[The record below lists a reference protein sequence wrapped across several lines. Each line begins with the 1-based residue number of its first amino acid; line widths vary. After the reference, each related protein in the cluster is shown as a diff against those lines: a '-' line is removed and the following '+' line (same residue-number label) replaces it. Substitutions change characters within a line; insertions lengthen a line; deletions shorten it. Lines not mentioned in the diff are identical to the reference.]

1 MDGGWSQ
8 RLPESWLRL
17 PPVGR
22 PCWRQFLAS
31 PCVTRLCTLG
41 FSGLSLLL
49 GFGGFT
55 SRCLVVCAWRCAFRV
70 HGAPGPVAGGVTH
83 PEASG
88 SLLPELP
95 LPHPAW
101 GGSGSLCSRICSA
114 AHRSPPRWLRWFFT
128 LDVAS
133 LVVGSVSALAGL
145 SSTASAPCPRSRA
158 SLSPHPRGHLSPGP
172 PDLEL
177 RRPPRCPLWVQPF
190 PA

>member
-22 PCWRQFLAS
+22 PCWRPFLAS

-41 FSGLSLLL
+41 FSRLSLLL
-49 GFGGFT
+49 GSGGFT
-55 SRCLVVCAWRCAFRV
+55 TRCLVVCAWRCAFRV

-101 GGSGSLCSRICSA
+101 GGSGSLCSRIV
-114 AHRSPPRWLRWFFT
+114 PPLTEALLLCLGGFSLWTSLLWLW
-128 LDVAS
+128 
-133 LVVGSVSALAGL
+133 AL
-145 SSTASAPCPRSRA
+145 CPRSQASPPWRLLRVRA
-158 SLSPHPRGHLSPGP
+158 RGPLSPLT
-172 PDLEL
+172 
-177 RRPPRCPLWVQPF
+177 
-190 PA
+190 PAAALAWGRLIWS